1 MLIVVSVRNLSQIHK
16 VVFGETLISCSDLVL
31 VGLSRL
37 HDLLERSVLLA
48 ELINGCILRKQRAL
62 EVPYQA
68 LLELFELCDT
78 PLIGFSLT
86 LHLIGALSMSL
97 GNRDVVHF
105 AIILKLPRYLF
116 ANSVVL

>member
-1 MLIVVSVRNLSQIHK
+1 MLIVVSVRKLSQIHK

-48 ELINGCILRKQRAL
+48 ELIDGCILRKQRAL

-78 PLIGFSLT
+78 PLVGFSLT
-86 LHLIGALSMSL
+86 LHLISALCMSL